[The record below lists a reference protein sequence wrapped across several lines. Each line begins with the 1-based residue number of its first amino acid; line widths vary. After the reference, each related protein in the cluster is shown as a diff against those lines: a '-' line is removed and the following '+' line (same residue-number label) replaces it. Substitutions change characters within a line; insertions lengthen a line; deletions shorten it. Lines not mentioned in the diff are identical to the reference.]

1 MKINMNKC
9 LKLIVALFCVNI
21 MAASLKANNIVSY
34 SNSKLSSINANYS
47 RSKSSTIKFKN
58 SQQGNKMKFLRQYK
72 NIILLPFLLII
83 SFFVFRMIYTEA
95 ISECAPMRLFSKNS
109 LSNSDYV
116 ELKAKCIKKA
126 LENNDNHLIMQY
138 FKRETSECLEI
149 IDESSKIPH
158 NLIRVNSFEEW
169 KKLRLTDTDN
179 IICPIGN
186 PKKSNIGNESK

>member
-9 LKLIVALFCVNI
+9 LKLIVALFCINI
-21 MAASLKANNIVSY
+21 MAVSLKANNIVRY

-109 LSNSDYV
+109 LRNSNHA
-116 ELKAKCIKKA
+116 ELKAKCIKK
-126 LENNDNHLIMQY
+126 LWKITIITLLCSILKE
-138 FKRETSECLEI
+138 KRASASKLLMNRQKSHI
-149 IDESSKIPH
+149 I
-158 NLIRVNSFEEW
+158 
-169 KKLRLTDTDN
+169 
-179 IICPIGN
+179 
-186 PKKSNIGNESK
+186 

>member
-1 MKINMNKC
+1 
-9 LKLIVALFCVNI
+9 
-21 MAASLKANNIVSY
+21 
-34 SNSKLSSINANYS
+34 
-47 RSKSSTIKFKN
+47 
-58 SQQGNKMKFLRQYK
+58 
-72 NIILLPFLLII
+72 
-83 SFFVFRMIYTEA
+83 MIYTEI

-109 LSNSDYV
+109 LSNSGYV

-138 FKRETSECLEI
+138 FKRETIECLKI

-158 NLIRVNSFEEW
+158 NLIRVNSFDEW

-186 PKKSNIGNESK
+186 YKKSDISNESK

>member
-1 MKINMNKC
+1 
-9 LKLIVALFCVNI
+9 
-21 MAASLKANNIVSY
+21 
-34 SNSKLSSINANYS
+34 
-47 RSKSSTIKFKN
+47 
-58 SQQGNKMKFLRQYK
+58 MKFLKQYK

-83 SFFVFRMIYTEA
+83 SFFVFRMIYMEI
-95 ISECAPMRLFSKNS
+95 ISECAPIRLFSKNS
-109 LSNSDYV
+109 LGNSGYV

-149 IDESSKIPH
+149 IDGSSKIPH

-186 PKKSNIGNESK
+186 YKKSDISNESK

>member
-1 MKINMNKC
+1 MKFVLYIFTLLLCLSTWASIDING
-9 LKLIVALFCVNI
+9 I
-21 MAASLKANNIVSY
+21 SDSKA
-34 SNSKLSSINANYS
+34 SSIAADIGIS
-47 RSKSSTIKFKN
+47 GSKTQRLRFLSAKFKN
-58 SQQGNKMKFLRQYK
+58 SQEGNKMKFLRQYK

-126 LENNDNHLIMQY
+126 LENDDNHLIMQY
-138 FKRETSECLEI
+138 FKRETSECLKI
-149 IDESSKIPH
+149 IDEPSKIPH

-186 PKKSNIGNESK
+186 YKKSDISNDSH

>member
-1 MKINMNKC
+1 M
-9 LKLIVALFCVNI
+9 
-21 MAASLKANNIVSY
+21 
-34 SNSKLSSINANYS
+34 
-47 RSKSSTIKFKN
+47 
-58 SQQGNKMKFLRQYK
+58 
-72 NIILLPFLLII
+72 LII
-83 SFFVFRMIYTEA
+83 SFFVFRMIYTEI
-95 ISECAPMRLFSKNS
+95 ISECAPIRLFSKNS
-109 LSNSDYV
+109 PSNSNHA

-186 PKKSNIGNESK
+186 NKKSDISNESK